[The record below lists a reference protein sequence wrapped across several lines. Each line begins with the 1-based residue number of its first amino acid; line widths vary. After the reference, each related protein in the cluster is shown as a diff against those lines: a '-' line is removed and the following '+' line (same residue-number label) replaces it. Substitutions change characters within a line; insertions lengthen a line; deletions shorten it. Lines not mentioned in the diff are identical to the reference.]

1 MKKSFFGLIIVFVF
15 IACGGNS
22 SEERKNGFTE
32 TAKNPED
39 SLFQEVMDGHDAA
52 MAKMNKLTGYRKQV
66 DQRLDSLKKVKSP
79 AKKTLVSNY
88 IRLNEKL
95 KTAEDDMNKWM
106 DAFIIDSA
114 QDDTKRR
121 IEYLQSEKIKV
132 DMVKQQVLNAVASAD
147 SVLNK

>member
-15 IACGGNS
+15 MACGGNS

-95 KTAEDDMNKWM
+95 KTAED
-106 DAFIIDSA
+106 
-114 QDDTKRR
+114 
-121 IEYLQSEKIKV
+121 
-132 DMVKQQVLNAVASAD
+132 
-147 SVLNK
+147 